1 MLPQVSPRELGKL
14 VERVDLNG
22 DGAINFD
29 EFAASLVDW
38 QQVSRHPQLLLSSR
52 TLSKRLQRR
61 TLHSAVCGPR
71 ALATLQCGCPPC
83 TWGSWYPCR
92 W

>member
-1 MLPQVSPRELGKL
+1 MSPRELGKL

-38 QQVSRHPQLLLSSR
+38 QQVGMHPELLLPPQTGANRVSGAPC
-52 TLSKRLQRR
+52 TVQ
-61 TLHSAVCGPR
+61 
-71 ALATLQCGCPPC
+71 PPC
-83 TWGSWYPCR
+83 ARRRSPAVQMSTHLMGSAWHP
-92 W
+92 